1 MMHHKHHKFV
11 IGFTAIV
18 IFVVGLVVGG
28 YLAANI
34 GVVDLESVK
43 IGLLLTIVILL
54 LMIVSLILEVKE
66 ILHTLEHKKRRKK

>member
-1 MMHHKHHKFV
+1 MMHHKHHKFA

-43 IGLLLTIVILL
+43 IGLLLTIIVLL
-54 LMIVSLILEVKE
+54 LMAVSLILEVKR
-66 ILHTLEHKKRRKK
+66 ILHTLETKKRRNK